1 MLSLSSPSFTMTW
14 SRVFL
19 IVTAGALAGM
29 LLGGAFGFAAGTM
42 APGFFRNIIPWTEA
56 EPRGVST
63 LLGGTAG
70 VLLGGGLA
78 TFAIT
83 VQALTMWRHSR
94 REAAAPE

>member
-1 MLSLSSPSFTMTW
+1 MTW
-14 SRVFL
+14 SRTFL

-29 LLGGAFGFAAGTM
+29 LLGGTFGLAAGTM

-63 LLGGTAG
+63 LLGATAG

-83 VQALTMWRHSR
+83 VQLITLWFRSR
-94 REAAAPE
+94 RAPQARE